1 MPSDFQTNATS
12 SSNKRVLINSLQE
25 LLLLLFRLQLRFRC
39 FIMLPGQLRVSF
51 FSCFY
56 GLCSYCRFIQPIM
69 YAGCGFGFPKPSALA
84 NNLNR
89 LLLLI
94 HGLILSYSPVSYS
107 LLLLFPKATSCYS
120 YSLHILTLRLLI
132 AMPISVT
139 VSYVCCLRLYRWLAG
154 WLAFPIEV
162 PL

>member
-1 MPSDFQTNATS
+1 MCTSARSLFPFVPSPTDQGPPILSIAVTVSLYYARPVASFLVPMACVPIAGSYNLLCMPVA
-12 SSNKRVLINSLQE
+12 
-25 LLLLLFRLQLRFRC
+25 
-39 FIMLPGQLRVSF
+39 VS
-51 FSCFY
+51 
-56 GLCSYCRFIQPIM
+56 GIR
-69 YAGCGFGFPKPSALA
+69 AALA

-94 HGLILSYSPVSYS
+94 HGLILSYSLVSYS

-139 VSYVCCLRLYRWLAG
+139 LSYVCCLPLLWLYRWLAC
-154 WLAFPIEV
+154 FPD